1 MPAHAL
7 SGSSMHASGS
17 MFQLSRPDLAANG
30 TRKPGQSAKRTAAK
44 RRVVGTPEHATANPP
59 ELPLQAV
66 SLPLEALRVHDP
78 VLAEQHYRAG
88 ILREI
93 TDLMR
98 AHAISVRDVSRA
110 LGRGG
115 SVRA

>member
-7 SGSSMHASGS
+7 SGSAMHASGA
-17 MFQLSRPDLAANG
+17 MFQLSRPDLAANS
-30 TRKPGQSAKRTAAK
+30 TRKSGQAAKRTAAK
-44 RRVVGTPEHATANPP
+44 QRVVGPTGKAPEVPV
-59 ELPLQAV
+59 QAV

-78 VLAEQHYRAG
+78 VLAAQHYRAG

-98 AHAISVRDVSRA
+98 SHSITVQDVSRA
-110 LGRGG
+110 FGRGKAT
-115 SVRA
+115 RA